1 MSMKPADTAP
11 RIRVV
16 VRKRPLTQKE
26 LRKGDTDIIKI
37 PSENHLTVED
47 LKYVSLLPYEKS
59 TATFQLEVTQF
70 KPTNFCVCVGP
81 SSI

>member
-1 MSMKPADTAP
+1 MKPADTAP

-47 LKYVSLLPYEKS
+47 LKYV
-59 TATFQLEVTQF
+59 TFAL
-70 KPTNFCVCVGP
+70 
-81 SSI
+81 